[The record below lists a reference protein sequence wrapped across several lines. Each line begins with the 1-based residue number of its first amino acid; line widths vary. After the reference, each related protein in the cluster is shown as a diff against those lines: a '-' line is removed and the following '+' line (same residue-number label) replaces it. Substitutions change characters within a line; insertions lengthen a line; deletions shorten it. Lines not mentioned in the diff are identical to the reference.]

1 MVNVLH
7 DRTCPILRMSFDP
20 DTELML
26 KVRRGNR
33 VAFEALV
40 VKYQRPVINTIYRS
54 IGDAAEAEDLAQN
67 VFVQVWK
74 SRGRYLPTAKFST
87 WLFTIARNMCLNEV
101 RRRARH
107 PADSLDKPVTDAA
120 EGSESVWQVPDQQ
133 AKPASEEALAAE
145 LRKRVDV
152 ALAALPETQ
161 RTAMLLLRHQNMAY
175 EDIAKVMRC
184 SLSATKSIIH
194 RARAILRD
202 QLKPYLRP

>member
-1 MVNVLH
+1 M
-7 DRTCPILRMSFDP
+7 PFDP

-26 KVRRGNR
+26 KVRCGNR

-40 VKYQRPVINTIYRS
+40 AKYQRPVLNTIYRS
-54 IGDAAEAEDLAQN
+54 IHDPAEAEDLAQN

-74 SRGRYLPTAKFST
+74 SRGRYKPTAKFST

-107 PADSLDKPVTDAA
+107 PADSLDKPVTDATD
-120 EGSESVWQVPDQQ
+120 GSETPWQVPDLHT
-133 AKPASEEALAAE
+133 KPPSEEALSAE
-145 LRKRVDV
+145 LRKQVDV
-152 ALAALPETQ
+152 ALTALPEAQ
-161 RTAMLLLRHQNMAY
+161 RTAMLLLRHQNMPY
-175 EDIAKVMRC
+175 EDIAEVLGC

-194 RARAILRD
+194 RARAMLRD